1 MPGLHGSGPAVHA
14 HPPDQGSAWCGV
26 MRGTIRAARRRCLE
40 RYPLKIEREL
50 PGGDAVPPPLA
61 GLRVLELG
69 HIVAGPTAGQILA
82 DLGADV
88 LKIEAVNGGD
98 QARGTPGSAGAA
110 FHFFNRN
117 KGSLALD
124 LKGRGREVFLRL
136 AGDADIIVDN
146 FAYGAV
152 DGLGVGYDVVSVGNP
167 RVIWLSIKGFL
178 PGAAEGRPLL
188 DELAQ
193 MMGGL
198 AYMTGPEGQPLRA
211 GASVID
217 MGAATYGVIGVMAA
231 LRQRDATGRGQRIT
245 AGLYET
251 SVYWVGQWMAVAQNS
266 GEPSVPMPVMQQGT
280 RMGWGVYRLFTT
292 ADGDEVFIGITSNAH
307 WQRFCDAFSL
317 VALKDDP
324 AYADNRAR
332 VSRRN
337 ELGVVLG
344 ELIGRLRSDE
354 VQRRLLDAQV
364 PHAPLRRPDQLH
376 REPALRDSGQLV
388 DTPLPSGRSLALPK
402 MPIRAEGFDM
412 ALRRPAPAL
421 GEDSREVL
429 AKLGYSPADIEE
441 LIASGAVGGPPGA

>member
-1 MPGLHGSGPAVHA
+1 
-14 HPPDQGSAWCGV
+14 
-26 MRGTIRAARRRCLE
+26 
-40 RYPLKIEREL
+40 
-50 PGGDAVPPPLA
+50 
-61 GLRVLELG
+61 
-69 HIVAGPTAGQILA
+69 
-82 DLGADV
+82 
-88 LKIEAVNGGD
+88 
-98 QARGTPGSAGAA
+98 
-110 FHFFNRN
+110 
-117 KGSLALD
+117 
-124 LKGRGREVFLRL
+124 
-136 AGDADIIVDN
+136 
-146 FAYGAV
+146 
-152 DGLGVGYDVVSVGNP
+152 
-167 RVIWLSIKGFL
+167 
-178 PGAAEGRPLL
+178 
-188 DELAQ
+188 
-193 MMGGL
+193 
-198 AYMTGPEGQPLRA
+198 
-211 GASVID
+211 
-217 MGAATYGVIGVMAA
+217 
-231 LRQRDATGRGQRIT
+231 
-245 AGLYET
+245 
-251 SVYWVGQWMAVAQNS
+251 
-266 GEPSVPMPVMQQGT
+266 
-280 RMGWGVYRLFTT
+280 MGWGVYRLFTT

-317 VALKDDP
+317 AALKDDP

-429 AKLGYSPADIEE
+429 ARLGYSPADIEE